1 LTTADSARL
10 WLVAGLDEDR
20 IPVSVRTLSAPAAA
34 RIEPTVTPSFDAIEE
49 HAGTVYRYALRLVGR
64 TDVAEDLTQE
74 TLLRAWR
81 SRYKLR
87 DPRVA
92 RVWLLRIATNLW
104 TDQVRG
110 AKFRPRVMQSEP
122 PCPRPT
128 PGMVLDER
136 EQVKRAL
143 EAMDELPPRQRQV
156 LYLITCEGLSQEEVA
171 EVTGTKISAVK
182 ASLSLA
188 RKEMRRRL
196 SDVYEEVC
204 GRRACRENP

>member
-1 LTTADSARL
+1 MA
-10 WLVAGLDEDR
+10 
-20 IPVSVRTLSAPAAA
+20 VRTLSAPAAA
-34 RIEPTVTPSFDAIEE
+34 RTEPTVTPSFDAIEE
-49 HAGTVYRYALRLVGR
+49 HVGTVYRYALRLVGR
-64 TDVAEDLTQE
+64 TDIAEDLTQE
-74 TLLRAWR
+74 TLLRGWR
-81 SRYKLR
+81 SRHKLR

-110 AKFRPRVMQSEP
+110 AKFRPRVLQSEP

-128 PGMVLDER
+128 PGMVMDER
-136 EQVKRAL
+136 EQVQQAL
-143 EAMDELPPRQRQV
+143 DAMDKLPPRQRQV

-204 GRRACRENP
+204 GRRACRETQ